1 VISPDDFER
10 DWECVPLLDYEG
22 VRRLLPQQ
30 HPFIF
35 IDRVLELEPQ
45 RKIVCLKNVSGGE
58 PYFAG
63 HFPDIAVM
71 PGSLIVE
78 AIAQASILLFRMSD
92 QAAVE
97 KSAEDERVYL
107 AGTSRSHFLH
117 PVFPGDSLILT
128 VEVEKL
134 LANAAMV
141 KGKAEVHRR
150 LVATASLTFA
160 AVPRDTLAARL
171 MSSQGETEKA

>member
-1 VISPDDFER
+1 
-10 DWECVPLLDYEG
+10 LLDYEG
-22 VRRLLPQQ
+22 VRRLLPQK

-35 IDRVLELEPQ
+35 IDRVLELEPR

-63 HFPDIAVM
+63 HFPEIAVM

-78 AIAQASILLFRMSD
+78 ALAQASILLFRMSD

-97 KSAEDERVYL
+97 KSDEDERIYL
-107 AGTSRSHFLH
+107 AGTTRSHFLH

-128 VEVEKL
+128 VDVTKL
-134 LANAAMV
+134 LTNAAMV
-141 KGKAEVHRR
+141 KGKAEVDQR
-150 LVATASLTFA
+150 LVTTASLTFA
-160 AVPRDTLAARL
+160 AVPREALTAGR
-171 MSSQGETEKA
+171 MSPPTGTENA

>member
-1 VISPDDFER
+1 
-10 DWECVPLLDYEG
+10 LLDYEG

-63 HFPDIAVM
+63 HFPEIAVM

-78 AIAQASILLFRMSD
+78 ALAQASILLFRMSEE
-92 QAAVE
+92 AAGE
-97 KSAEDERVYL
+97 SGRDERIYL
-107 AGTSRSHFLH
+107 AGTSRARFLH
-117 PVFPGDSLILT
+117 PVFPGDPLILT

-134 LANAAMV
+134 LSNAAMV
-141 KGKAEVHRR
+141 KGKGQVHER
-150 LVATASLTFA
+150 LVAMASLTFA
-160 AVPRDTLAARL
+160 AVPRDTLAAGR
-171 MSSQGETEKA
+171 MSPQGETEKA